1 MTPIGQQSAYQ
12 KGEQVTYC
20 GKPATIVDNSVSGWL
35 TIELCDGK
43 RCTIKAGTLATGLWN
58 VSSQIE
64 SLSATIGKKEAY
76 QDFCIES
83 FYDNGKNIK
92 KTSSEIRHLL
102 GGMDASELSHDEQDT
117 YQGLLSKLSDF
128 KSAKRYFSGLI
139 QRNSHTLVNL
149 IYRRGDLQQQQALF
163 ENHA

>member
-1 MTPIGQQSAYQ
+1 MTFVGQQSTYQ

-43 RCTIKAGTLATGLWN
+43 RCTIKAGSLATGLWN

-64 SLSATIGKKEAY
+64 NLSATIGKKEAY

-83 FYDNGKNIK
+83 FYSNMKGVKT
-92 KTSSEIRHLL
+92 TSSEIRSLL
-102 GGMDASELSHDEQDT
+102 GGMDVSELSLDDQET
-117 YQGLLSKLSDF
+117 YNGLRAKLTDF
-128 KSAKRYFSGLI
+128 NSAKRYFSGLI

-163 ENHA
+163 EKHA